1 MVPNI
6 HTGLS
11 PLKHIKCRGVNPRLS
26 GVIEVNPLS
35 LGTKR
40 LKYQKKLICQDRYGC
55 DIEFGVALLGAA
67 RKSETLGKAP
77 FLYRGLTVIVTDI

>member
-26 GVIEVNPLS
+26 WVIEVNPLS

-40 LKYQKKLICQDRYGC
+40 LNCQKNLICQDRYGC

>member
-26 GVIEVNPLS
+26 WVIEVNPLS

-40 LKYQKKLICQDRYGC
+40 LKYQKKLICQDRYGYAV
-55 DIEFGVALLGAA
+55 EFGVALLGAA